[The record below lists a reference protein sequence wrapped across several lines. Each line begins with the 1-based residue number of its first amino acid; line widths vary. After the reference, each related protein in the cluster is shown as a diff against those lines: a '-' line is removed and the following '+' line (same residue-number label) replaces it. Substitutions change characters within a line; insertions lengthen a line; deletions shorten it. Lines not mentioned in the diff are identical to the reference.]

1 MQLKDIP
8 LLCGSQHAGAA
19 LLSKRD
25 ELFNLRSDTGNS
37 ETSAVCD
44 LDHCF
49 FWATDS
55 SARLRQ
61 QFGDSRLF
69 HGEHP
74 SVACKQMQKDKVFR
88 LAKGFRGRSKNCLR
102 LAKERV
108 EKALQYAYRDRRQK
122 KRDMRSLWIQ
132 RINAGTKQHGVSL
145 RCSVAT
151 QPKQRRTSHK
161 LLSLVQV
168 SYSTFI
174 HGLKE
179 ENIQVNRKVLSELAM
194 QEPYSFKSLVD
205 QVKFMLGEKH

>member
-1 MQLKDIP
+1 
-8 LLCGSQHAGAA
+8 
-19 LLSKRD
+19 
-25 ELFNLRSDTGNS
+25 
-37 ETSAVCD
+37 
-44 LDHCF
+44 
-49 FWATDS
+49 
-55 SARLRQ
+55 
-61 QFGDSRLF
+61 
-69 HGEHP
+69 
-74 SVACKQMQKDKVFR
+74 MQKDKVFR

-132 RINAGTKQHGVSL
+132 RINAGTKQHGVSPG
-145 RCSVAT
+145 CSVVT
-151 QPKQRRTSHK
+151 QPEQRRSSHQ

-205 QVKFMLGEKH
+205 QVKFMLGDKH

>member
-1 MQLKDIP
+1 
-8 LLCGSQHAGAA
+8 
-19 LLSKRD
+19 
-25 ELFNLRSDTGNS
+25 
-37 ETSAVCD
+37 
-44 LDHCF
+44 
-49 FWATDS
+49 
-55 SARLRQ
+55 
-61 QFGDSRLF
+61 
-69 HGEHP
+69 
-74 SVACKQMQKDKVFR
+74 MQKDKVFR

-132 RINAGTKQHGVSL
+132 RINAGTKQQGVSPG
-145 RCSVAT
+145 CSVVT
-151 QPKQRRTSHK
+151 QPEKGRTLYK

-168 SYSTFI
+168 SYSTFM

-205 QVKFMLGEKH
+205 QVKFMRGETH